1 MHSVPRSTEPDYWEQ
16 LKAERQ
22 HWEEVRS
29 QERVLIRD
37 SLVGDFGPICAYCER
52 PCHSQGRPGSPS
64 DAETIDHFRPRS
76 LFPGLCLEW
85 LNLVYACYRCNQ
97 RKGNQWPGFDDAEIN
112 RRLTAHYTGK
122 YVTPAE
128 YVNPNWTISEKP
140 VREYFAFDVNTGAIS
155 PAEGLDATE
164 WSMALRTILD
174 IDLNDSYGNSPGES
188 EPTHLWNR
196 RLTHLNLLANQLIEI
211 DDLAAQISIVRQF
224 MAVDKPFSGFIAAW
238 VDERFGTL
246 PSD

>member
-37 SLVGDFGPICAYCER
+37 SLVEDFGPICAYCER
-52 PCHSQGRPGSPS
+52 PCGSPTPTHDS
-64 DAETIDHFRPRS
+64 PHEETIDHFRPRS
-76 LFPGLCLEW
+76 RFPHLSFDW
-85 LNLVYACYRCNQ
+85 LNLVYCCYRCNQ
-97 RKGNQWPGFDDAEIN
+97 RKDNQWPGYDDESVNLA
-112 RRLTAHYTGK
+112 LAGFYPGK
-122 YVTPAE
+122 YTPPRE
-128 YVNPNWTISEKP
+128 YVNPNWTEGQRQ
-140 VREYFAFDVNTGAIS
+140 VREYFAFNVETGEMS
-155 PAEGLDATE
+155 PAERLDATE